1 MLAARSGLDS
11 LGLVFL
17 EVVAVGAGSGAR
29 HLALRHLV
37 LDHEIR
43 LLGSLFARS
52 GLNWGSAKSPGSL
65 RNASVCHSSWQ
76 VVTISV
82 RGRLLEHSH
91 LLMWAIR
98 GKAALHGRIT
108 TPLALVAHLALVGA
122 LAEVFVLLKEVL
134 VAFLEQVHLGEE
146 DLLLLRLRVLG
157 LVDAAIEVA
166 QGSPESWTAL
176 LTELAVEDNDGA
188 RAHQLSQLGQV
199 MQELSLQRLTVV
211 DVYRTLDVPTSEF
224 VVEAAVDDDCGVLL
238 RLE

>member
-1 MLAARSGLDS
+1 
-11 LGLVFL
+11 
-17 EVVAVGAGSGAR
+17 
-29 HLALRHLV
+29 
-37 LDHEIR
+37 
-43 LLGSLFARS
+43 
-52 GLNWGSAKSPGSL
+52 
-65 RNASVCHSSWQ
+65 
-76 VVTISV
+76 
-82 RGRLLEHSH
+82 
-91 LLMWAIR
+91 MWAIR

-157 LVDAAIEVA
+157 LVDAAIKVA
-166 QGSPESWTAL
+166 KGAPEAGTAL

-199 MQELSLQRLTVV
+199 MQELPLQRLTVV
-211 DVYRTLDVPTSEF
+211 DVYRTLDVPTSKF

-238 RLE
+238 RLEQLGQRGGLNRVAAGVERLVVANQGEQLGLVVRLEKLVLDAKRID